1 MELDSKDD
9 DPLDLYDEWKN
20 VLLRES
26 VAKSSLVKC
35 RKIHSSTYF
44 TKGKLNELG
53 YFLKDNKRINVVF
66 VNAQLTAL

>member
-1 MELDSKDD
+1 MELDGQDD
-9 DPLDLYDEWKN
+9 DSFDLYDEWKN
-20 VLLRES
+20 VFLRES